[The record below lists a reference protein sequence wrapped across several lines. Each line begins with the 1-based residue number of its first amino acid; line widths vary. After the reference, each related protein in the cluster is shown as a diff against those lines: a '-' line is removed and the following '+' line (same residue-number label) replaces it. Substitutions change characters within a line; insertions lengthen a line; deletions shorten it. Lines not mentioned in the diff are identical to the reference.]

1 MKAAHSTQCGALSQ
15 RAAGRRRLVMSVIAA
30 ACCCAGPGVWAHV
43 DTPLAAAAPPVSH
56 TAVHTAVPTASLAPV
71 AARYQVT
78 ISRRDPSSKQMRSI
92 GETWYFQR
100 GPQRITLI
108 RGDIEE
114 HWTRDERGTVRFE
127 RVFHADQRV
136 VDYTA
141 GELATLGIDVSWDAL
156 ATFIDARE
164 LTLLKPAGG
173 MRAPQRFS
181 RKAAGRSVDVEWSAK
196 AGLPARL
203 TRVSTSGRAQ
213 FELMESHASAPATW
227 PVAGL
232 RSADYLHVDSAD
244 FGDMEYDAFV
254 RKAETFDVLAG
265 WRKPHGHD

>member
-1 MKAAHSTQCGALSQ
+1 MKAAHSTRCGTLSL
-15 RAAGRRRLVMSVIAA
+15 RVATRRRLVVGCIAV
-30 ACCCAGPGVWAHV
+30 AGFSALSGVSAHV
-43 DTPLAAAAPPVSH
+43 DTPPLVAAKVGSA
-56 TAVHTAVPTASLAPV
+56 TALNSASLAPV

-78 ISRRDPSSKQMRSI
+78 ISRRDPSTKQLRSI
-92 GETWYFQR
+92 SETWYFQR
-100 GPQRITLI
+100 SPQRVTLI

-114 HWTRDERGTVRFE
+114 HWMRDDRGTVRFE

-141 GELATLGIDVSWDAL
+141 GELTTLGIDVSWDAL

-164 LTLLKPAGG
+164 LALLKPAGAT
-173 MRAPQRFS
+173 RELQRFS
-181 RKAAGRSVDVEWSAK
+181 GKSAGRSVDVEWSAR

-203 TRVSTSGRAQ
+203 TRVAPTGRVQ
-213 FELMESHASAPATW
+213 FDLLESHASAPAAW

-254 RKAETFDVLAG
+254 RKAETFDVMAG
-265 WRKPHGHD
+265 WRKPHAHD

>member
-1 MKAAHSTQCGALSQ
+1 MKAAHSTQCGTLSP
-15 RAAGRRRLVMSVIAA
+15 RAAGRRRLVMSFIAVA
-30 ACCCAGPGVWAHV
+30 GCCVLSEVSAHV
-43 DTPLAAAAPPVSH
+43 DTSRVVAAKAGPQAALNS
-56 TAVHTAVPTASLAPV
+56 ASLAPV

-78 ISRRDPSSKQMRSI
+78 ISRRDPSSKKLRSASQ
-92 GETWYFQR
+92 TWYFQR
-100 GPQRITLI
+100 SPQRITLI

-114 HWTRDERGTVRFE
+114 HWMRDERGTVRFE

-164 LTLLKPAGG
+164 LALLKPGG
-173 MRAPQRFS
+173 ASRAMQRVS
-181 RKAAGRSVDVEWSAK
+181 GKSAGRSVDVEWSTQ

-203 TRVSTSGRAQ
+203 TRVAPTGRVQ
-213 FELMESHASAPATW
+213 FELLESHASAPASW

-244 FGDMEYDAFV
+244 FGDMGYDPFV

-265 WRKPHGHD
+265 WRKPHAHD

>member
-1 MKAAHSTQCGALSQ
+1 MKAAHPTQCGTLSQ
-15 RAAGRRRLVMSVIAA
+15 LAAGRRRLVLSLIAA
-30 ACCCAGPGVWAHV
+30 AGCCAVPGVSAHV
-43 DTPLAAAAPPVSH
+43 DTPLPVAEQGGPKNAPN
-56 TAVHTAVPTASLAPV
+56 TASLAPV

-78 ISRRDPSSKQMRSI
+78 ISRRDPSSKKLRSAS
-92 GETWYFQR
+92 ESWYFQR
-100 GPQRITLI
+100 SPQRITLI

-114 HWTRDERGTVRFE
+114 HWMRDERGTVRFE

-141 GELATLGIDVSWDAL
+141 GELATLGIEVSWDAL

-164 LTLLKPAGG
+164 LALLKPAGAL
-173 MRAPQRFS
+173 RAMQRFS
-181 RKAAGRSVDVEWSAK
+181 GKSAGRSVDVEWSAQ

-203 TRVSTSGRAQ
+203 TRVAPTGRVQ
-213 FELMESHASAPATW
+213 FELLESHASAPASW

-244 FGDMEYDAFV
+244 FGDMEDDAFV
-254 RKAETFDVLAG
+254 RKAETFDVMAG
-265 WRKPHGHD
+265 WRKPHAHD